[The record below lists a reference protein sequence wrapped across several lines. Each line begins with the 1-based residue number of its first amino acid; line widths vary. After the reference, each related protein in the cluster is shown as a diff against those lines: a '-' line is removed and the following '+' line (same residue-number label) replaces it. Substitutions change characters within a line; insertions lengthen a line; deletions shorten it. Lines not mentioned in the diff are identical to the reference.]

1 MEVLLPPSKISTL
14 ITTAIRAGD
23 AESLGRALTWQ
34 STDLNIADEQGC
46 FPLMAA
52 IDVPSKDRLLIV
64 KLLLEN
70 GADPSTNGAI
80 LHEVLAG
87 AYFDKEKKLKTLN
100 YSNPAESLSK
110 ILEIETFRVEVALLL
125 LQYGAKIDA
134 LSCTDQNI
142 FAYQAPI
149 VKHQLTRTS
158 SYTSTSHMFGSI
170 SSSSEGSSPTDV
182 AFQLANHYLSI
193 KKYSAVSSLY
203 IQLLETL
210 GGAGAPTADLL
221 AKRDAEGSV
230 AGSAALPPNAPA
242 VELTEATDNI
252 PVALKIGSQ

>member
-23 AESLGRALTWQ
+23 SESLGRALTWQ

-52 IDVPSKDRLLIV
+52 IDAAGNNLTFVKLLLANGATPSRCKNILSAAVGAPSTDRLMIV
-64 KLLLEN
+64 KVLLEN

-87 AYFDKEKKLKTLN
+87 AYFDKEKLKILHYNGNGDKEKATR
-100 YSNPAESLSK
+100 K

-142 FAYQAPI
+142 FAYQAHQA
-149 VKHQLTRTS
+149 KHAQTW
-158 SYTSTSHMFGSI
+158 TSTNHMFEGSI
-170 SSSSEGSSPTDV
+170 LFSNPQGSSATDV
-182 AFQLANHYLSI
+182 AFQLASHYL
-193 KKYSAVSSLY
+193 
-203 IQLLETL
+203 
-210 GGAGAPTADLL
+210 G
-221 AKRDAEGSV
+221 
-230 AGSAALPPNAPA
+230 
-242 VELTEATDNI
+242 
-252 PVALKIGSQ
+252 LK